1 MRWLRGRTKQINSR
15 ETCFQPCMELR
26 RSTAPIHTLQTT
38 KCRPSKRQEIRS
50 QKQCLHRSEATS
62 QDYFVHP
69 SSVCPSFVRM
79 SKMALIV
86 SSLSAYRSLK
96 NLFPVYLFYVCI
108 FLCHGNRLHNLIQIH
123 RWIDRYQFVRVNK

>member
-1 MRWLRGRTKQINSR
+1 MRWLRVRTKQINSR

-79 SKMALIV
+79 SKMAPKRTCSQSIY
-86 SSLSAYRSLK
+86 SI
-96 NLFPVYLFYVCI
+96 YVCI

-123 RWIDRYQFVRVNK
+123 RWIDRYQFVRINK